1 MIGNFDN
8 FKIDN
13 FFIKKKK
20 KIATWEIFATCD
32 QQRIGT
38 KDKIFLLKSCSSIE
52 KKLSNGY
59 FIGRK

>member
-13 FFIKKKK
+13 FFIKKKT
-20 KIATWEIFATCD
+20 ATWEIFATCD

-38 KDKIFLLKSCSSIE
+38 KDKIFL
-52 KKLSNGY
+52 
-59 FIGRK
+59 